1 MKRLHEFH
9 SIQFSCGQHFKFS
22 KVGYKVKECVTQGY
36 IYIFFYVWLASL
48 FKPCSRALELG
59 YIFVQRRSGLVFG
72 VLFVDGV
79 SVLYGE
85 ILSLYGLVQTG
96 LNVVAHKTEIYRFV

>member
-1 MKRLHEFH
+1 MNFIAFNFLAV
-9 SIQFSCGQHFKFS
+9 SILSS
-22 KVGYKVKECVTQGY
+22 VRAGYKVKVCVTQGY
-36 IYIFFYVWLASL
+36 IYIFYVWLASL

-96 LNVVAHKTEIYRFV
+96 LNVVAHKTEIDRFV